1 VPAGVSPLQTLSV
14 SSRALRRTLPCTL
27 VLPPGR
33 TPEAVL
39 YLLHGGF
46 SHHAEWAQRMDL
58 AQLLSAW
65 PLAIALPEGAFSLW
79 VRGDDGQDFERYAA
93 WDVPEAVEA
102 HLGLHLARE
111 HRAVAGL
118 SMGGFGAFHLG
129 LSYPERYGAVG
140 SLSGAFGM
148 TWWNLG
154 RAVGSPFL
162 AALGPPGS
170 PTRARVDPWQTL
182 DRALARVGSQALPPL
197 FLATGTED
205 DGEVT
210 EAHRNLHRAL
220 ESAGVAHLASE
231 RPGGHDWSFWAKE
244 TPALLG
250 FVAEALHLHS
260 ESW

>member
-1 VPAGVSPLQTLSV
+1 VETLNV
-14 SSRALRRTLPCTL
+14 SSRALHRTLPYTL

-58 AQLLSAW
+58 AQMVSSW

-93 WDVPEAVEA
+93 WDVPEAVES
-102 HLGLHLARE
+102 HLGLRLSRE
-111 HRAVAGL
+111 RRAVAGF

-129 LSYPERYGAVG
+129 LTYPERYGAVG

-148 TWWNLG
+148 TWWNVGL
-154 RAVGSPFL
+154 ATGSPFL

-170 PTRARVDPWQTL
+170 QTRARVNPWRTL
-182 DRALARVGSQALPPL
+182 ESAVARVGAQGLPPL

-205 DGEVT
+205 DEEVT
-210 EAHRNLHRAL
+210 LAHRSLHAAL
-220 ESAGVAHLASE
+220 DTSGVTHVCLE
-231 RPGGHDWSFWAKE
+231 RPGRHDWDFWARE
-244 TPALLG
+244 TPALLAS
-250 FVAEALHLHS
+250 VAAALELPQ
-260 ESW
+260 ESPH